1 MSYVRLK
8 HTLSSLALVMLD
20 HAPRTRPIAWLLAYS
35 RLAPRGE
42 PVSLATLKRE
52 AVKYGTAGPR
62 SLVRLQE
69 LGLLERSGDTIRLAP
84 GYAASVAY
92 FSRQIER
99 LYTALRALNDRQ
111 RRSGV
116 TPLERGVV
124 LFNSGLFF
132 ECHEYLEGVW
142 RATTGPDRDFYQG
155 IIQAASAFYHA
166 EKDNMHGARMLTR
179 KALRRL
185 EHYPAHYRGVDVA
198 QLLSGLQAWLQRF
211 EAGEPG
217 RVLRPEEF
225 PNIQVL

>member
-1 MSYVRLK
+1 MPYVRLK
-8 HTLSSLALVMLD
+8 HTLSTLALDMLD
-20 HAPRTRPIAWLLAYS
+20 HAPRTRPIAWLLGYS
-35 RLAPRGE
+35 RLAPGGE

-52 AVKYGTAGPR
+52 AVKYGTAGQS

-69 LGLLERSGDTIRLAP
+69 LGLLERSGGTIRLAP

-92 FSRQIER
+92 FDRQVER
-99 LYTALRALNDRQ
+99 LDIALRALDDRK
-111 RRSGV
+111 RRHGV
-116 TPLERGVV
+116 TPLGRGVV

-166 EKDNMHGARMLTR
+166 EKNNMHGARMLTR

-185 EHYPAHYRGVDVA
+185 ESYPADYQGLDVA
-198 QLLSGLQAWLQRF
+198 HLLSSLGAWLRRF
-211 EAGEPG
+211 DAGEPG

-225 PNIQVL
+225 PKIQVL